1 LQRAEQFSLRKEL
14 FPVSTGFAPERRHS
28 SDVRRQFGVQPVFLG
43 QLRAGGLT
51 HPLERVSDGVDR
63 LATIDVKNAIAP
75 GGATLLPF
83 VPAAFLPSPVDEM
96 ATGPKESLC

>member
-1 LQRAEQFSLRKEL
+1 
-14 FPVSTGFAPERRHS
+14 
-28 SDVRRQFGVQPVFLG
+28 
-43 QLRAGGLT
+43 LT

-63 LATIDVKNAIAP
+63 LAMIDVKNAIAP